1 MLKVSHFH
9 LYFLLE
15 TSENERFVFGKP
27 WDGGDFR
34 INVREFSCQLNG
46 STFSKAC
53 RFICFCLKG
62 QL

>member
-9 LYFLLE
+9 LYFLLK

-34 INVREFSCQLNG
+34 INVREFI
-46 STFSKAC
+46 C
-53 RFICFCLKG
+53 RLMHPI
-62 QL
+62 